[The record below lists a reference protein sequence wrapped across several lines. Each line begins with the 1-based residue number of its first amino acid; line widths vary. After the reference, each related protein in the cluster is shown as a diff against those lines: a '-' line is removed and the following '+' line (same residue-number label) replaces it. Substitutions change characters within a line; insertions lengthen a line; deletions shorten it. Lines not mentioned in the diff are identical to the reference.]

1 MRLVTYRS
9 DRGERAGV
17 LRDEVVVDAWDA
29 LGGGGTSVREL
40 LASERL
46 DELAGR
52 IAGAEGLPLDG
63 LALRPPVPDP
73 EKIVCIGLNYREHAA
88 EAGIDP
94 PESPTFFAKF
104 RNALAAPGT
113 TVNLP
118 AASEKVDYEAEV
130 AFVVGRRATDVDED
144 AALDHLAG
152 YTLLNDL
159 SARDLQ
165 FS

>member
-73 EKIVCIGLNYREHAA
+73 GASRAPLAPPHARARRRRRDGNAIRRRLDPRAARVA
-88 EAGIDP
+88 E
-94 PESPTFFAKF
+94 
-104 RNALAAPGT
+104 
-113 TVNLP
+113 
-118 AASEKVDYEAEV
+118 
-130 AFVVGRRATDVDED
+130 GRR
-144 AALDHLAG
+144 
-152 YTLLNDL
+152 
-159 SARDLQ
+159 
-165 FS
+165 